1 MDTKLLENEILN
13 ASNVSKLF
21 EKREGE
27 FSKMTLRDYFL
38 EMMRKYNVEKKDIIA
53 RADVAGSYAYEIIDG
68 KKQPRRDKLIRICF
82 GFPLTVS
89 ELQKALKYGGVNELY
104 AKNKR
109 DACIMFAAH
118 KGYTV
123 MQLNELLDKENEE
136 IVQ

>member
-13 ASNVSKLF
+13 SSDVSKFL
-21 EKREGE
+21 EKREEE
-27 FSKMTLRDYFL
+27 FTKTSLRDYFL

-53 RADVAGSYAYEIIDG
+53 RADVAASYGYEIIDG
-68 KKQPRRDKLIRICF
+68 KKQARRDKLIRICF
-82 GFPLTVS
+82 GFPLSVA
-89 ELQKALKYGGVNELY
+89 EMQKALKYGGVNELY

-118 KGYTV
+118 KGYSV
-123 MQLNELLDKENEE
+123 MQLNELLDNENEE